1 MPVLNPDKQ
10 KSSELKSK
18 HRHMKKLINK
28 IGQFCEYQFNLKEK

>member
-18 HRHMKKLINK
+18 HRYMKKLINK